1 MRVSSSSSSSSS
13 SPVIQFLLL
22 LLCLGAST
30 TFLVVKAEEP
40 DMDEVIPVPPVN
52 ETVDNTDEGVIRVPI
67 VNATSIEGCPCIDAS
82 SIISPLTKRK
92 CTSPNG
98 ENGVKFSIGGA
109 CLPYSFGSSQ
119 CLQHDLLHDP
129 SCSLDNIS
137 KAPVEAFC
145 FRPWC
150 YVDAKACMKDSYER
164 IYRSDYFSFDS
175 GIDLFYS
182 YSTCN
187 STADDWHIAYDEGNP
202 TDDILNGISILANIP
217 SYNSPMM
224 YKKDPFSG
232 EIITTAG
239 DDYYDNSL
247 PYEGVYINYIKKLLK
262 LSNGD
267 IKNITYTHR
276 SKSSG
281 IVHPS
286 SSFTAAVQDV
296 EDGLVHMA
304 VGPFWITGQRLKMT
318 AFTTPIIYDKT
329 FLVIPRP
336 GSNDKL
342 LDQVV
347 KVLAPFSRELWILL
361 LFIILVAALL
371 SVWFADR
378 SELPD
383 TTSDRRLSLGR
394 MKNPLRVKRRKKVYA
409 RLALDAFL
417 EKGTNFVSAGVDN
430 DPAGSLPNKF
440 LMFGFGFFILITVS
454 AYVANLAA
462 FLTKNVSSIQS
473 MEGAVASGWT
483 ICAHPALKSELQV
496 KWPNANFYFTET
508 GKEFHGILEDYNLGR
523 CDVMAVG
530 WEDTSMDLAFRE
542 QICEMDL
549 VYTDSLIIETPIAFP
564 VRPELAPGFSYWIY
578 QGERFHDLSIVGEQE
593 KYTEDYGWES
603 CNVKLSEEVD
613 EPSDEFAKITVK
625 MMFLPL
631 MLFLSC
637 SVLAVIMQILYHC
650 QSKDGRHSLVGRGS
664 TLDVMSIKHAEK
676 KVRASAG
683 VRSLETATTKR
694 RIRIHRTTKDRAS
707 SKDEDDEDDDL
718 TLSYDFEKSAKEYD
732 PL

>member
-1 MRVSSSSSSSSS
+1 
-13 SPVIQFLLL
+13 
-22 LLCLGAST
+22 
-30 TFLVVKAEEP
+30 
-40 DMDEVIPVPPVN
+40 
-52 ETVDNTDEGVIRVPI
+52 
-67 VNATSIEGCPCIDAS
+67 
-82 SIISPLTKRK
+82 
-92 CTSPNG
+92 
-98 ENGVKFSIGGA
+98 
-109 CLPYSFGSSQ
+109 
-119 CLQHDLLHDP
+119 
-129 SCSLDNIS
+129 
-137 KAPVEAFC
+137 
-145 FRPWC
+145 
-150 YVDAKACMKDSYER
+150 
-164 IYRSDYFSFDS
+164 
-175 GIDLFYS
+175 
-182 YSTCN
+182 
-187 STADDWHIAYDEGNP
+187 
-202 TDDILNGISILANIP
+202 
-217 SYNSPMM
+217 
-224 YKKDPFSG
+224 
-232 EIITTAG
+232 
-239 DDYYDNSL
+239 
-247 PYEGVYINYIKKLLK
+247 
-262 LSNGD
+262 
-267 IKNITYTHR
+267 
-276 SKSSG
+276 
-281 IVHPS
+281 
-286 SSFTAAVQDV
+286 
-296 EDGLVHMA
+296 
-304 VGPFWITGQRLKMT
+304 MT

-707 SKDEDDEDDDL
+707 SKDEDDGDDDL